1 MYNKLMKKDVK
12 DKNKK
17 TKSEVW
23 RYIKKCIPYFAKE
36 KKAITILIVFSLV
49 LSIFNSFSPAL
60 MAKILD
66 YSTSGALDKAVG
78 YSVFILILALIM
90 EFIDNIIFTRAYV
103 KVQESVSN
111 NIKKNVIS
119 SYFDIDNKELLKTS
133 SGIFLTRIT
142 EDPNNVVMAFN
153 ALRANVS
160 RIISNIFVFVYI
172 FYINFILGIITIL
185 GTITVYIIEKRAM
198 DKWNAY
204 KKRRNK
210 LRDKNT
216 TIINEGIRGTHDIK
230 LLNIVEHFK
239 NNINGNLDE
248 LYTDTMRS
256 MKIDGNYTFARS
268 SAVNIFTFVIIVL
281 SIYFVKFDV
290 ITVSSLIAVF
300 LYKDRLFTSV
310 LYLAWSERQ
319 LKEFALSA
327 ERIFEVID
335 HTKYEKEHY
344 GNKRVNE
351 LYGKIEF
358 KDVHFKY
365 EKDEVLKGISF
376 TIEPKDTVAVV
387 GKSGSGKSTIINLLS
402 KIYEVTSGEVLIDGY
417 NVNDLD
423 KYSLRNNIAVISQKP
438 YLFNMTIK
446 ENLLLVNPDASQKQ
460 IENVCKICELHDYIM
475 TLPKKYNTLVGEGGV
490 TLSGGE
496 CQRVAI
502 ARALLRKTNIILF
515 DEATSALDNETQAN
529 IQKAINNI
537 SSEYTMLIVAHR
549 LSTIKDCNKIIV
561 VNDGKI
567 CGIGSHK
574 ELYKDN
580 EIYRTLY
587 ENELQ
592 KEENDKN

>member
-1 MYNKLMKKDVK
+1 MKKEVK
-12 DKNKK
+12 DKTKK
-17 TKSEVW
+17 TKTSVW
-23 RYIKKCIPYFAKE
+23 TYIKKCAPYFAKE
-36 KKAITILIVFSLV
+36 KEAVIVLIILSLI
-49 LSIFNSFSPAL
+49 LSIFNSFTPAL
-60 MAKILD
+60 LANILD
-66 YSTSGALDKAVG
+66 YATSSKLDLAIKYA
-78 YSVFILILALIM
+78 FLIFLLAIFV

-103 KVQESVSN
+103 KVQETVTN
-111 NIKKNVIS
+111 NIKKDVIS

-142 EDPNNVVMAFN
+142 EDPNNVVSAFN
-153 ALRANVS
+153 ALRSNIS
-160 RIISNIFVFVYI
+160 RILSNIFVFAYI
-172 FYINFILGIITIL
+172 FYINFVLGIITVL
-185 GTITVYIIEKRAM
+185 GTITVYLIEKRAM

-210 LRDKNT
+210 LRDRNT
-216 TIINEGIRGTHDIK
+216 TIINEGIRGSHDIK

-239 NNINGNLDE
+239 SKINGNLD
-248 LYTDTMRS
+248 
-256 MKIDGNYTFARS
+256 
-268 SAVNIFTFVIIVL
+268 
-281 SIYFVKFDV
+281 
-290 ITVSSLIAVF
+290 
-300 LYKDRLFTSV
+300 
-310 LYLAWSERQ
+310 
-319 LKEFALSA
+319 
-327 ERIFEVID
+327 
-335 HTKYEKEHY
+335 
-344 GNKRVNE
+344 E

-365 EKDEVLKGISF
+365 DKDEVLKGINF
-376 TIEPKDTVAVV
+376 TIDPKDTVAVV

-402 KIYEVTSGEVLIDGY
+402 KIYEAISGEILIDGY
-417 NVNDLD
+417 NINDLD

-446 ENLLLVNPDASQKQ
+446 ENLLLVNPEASQQQ
-460 IENVCKICELHDYIM
+460 IENVCKICELHDYIIS
-475 TLPKKYNTLVGEGGV
+475 LPKKYNTLVGEGGV

-496 CQRVAI
+496 CQRIAI

-574 ELYKDN
+574 ELYKNN
-580 EIYRTLY
+580 ELYRTLY

-592 KEENDKN
+592 KEENDEN